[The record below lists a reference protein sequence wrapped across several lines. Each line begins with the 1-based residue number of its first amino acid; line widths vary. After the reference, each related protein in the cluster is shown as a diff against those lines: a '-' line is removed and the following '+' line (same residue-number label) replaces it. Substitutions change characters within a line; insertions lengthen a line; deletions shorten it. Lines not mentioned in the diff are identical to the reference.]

1 MRKFYEKNKLCYL
14 PKLHWRNL
22 HFGRNYFEPVVRTSD
37 VNKPK
42 INKSRTKTIKKQ
54 SILCI
59 TQMETNFTL
68 TSGSVDGFRSTW
80 NVEGGERDVET
91 KGTGTETIRTTEQG
105 TTCEEYSTSISVR
118 ILR

>member
-1 MRKFYEKNKLCYL
+1 
-14 PKLHWRNL
+14 
-22 HFGRNYFEPVVRTSD
+22 
-37 VNKPK
+37 
-42 INKSRTKTIKKQ
+42 
-54 SILCI
+54 
-59 TQMETNFTL
+59 METNFTL

-118 ILR
+118 ILHYIFIVQKKTFLLFITVSNRQNHWIKGLDTGRRVQIKHLA